1 MHVYVFYLF
10 GYIRAKLFTVF
21 VVSEIAIEF
30 LFFYEMCAC
39 LLGGATT
46 EKSFSDL
53 VI

>member
-21 VVSEIAIEF
+21 VASKIAIEF
-30 LFFYEMCAC
+30 LFSYEMCAH
-39 LLGGATT
+39 LLGGAIT
-46 EKSFSDL
+46 ETSFSDL